1 MLEDKKFNV
10 EHALSLYADSYSLFP
25 ARTIYDKEALKP
37 LMPVIERCHIYLI
50 GKVPKMTLAD
60 ARLSEQTLFI
70 SMKVLGKT
78 YEVGWPLPEGMK
90 LKEENGAWCLFD
102 DRGPRGW
109 VSDDDIFQKM
119 SRTHDCLHFDIQYI
133 GQAYGED
140 GSRSALD
147 RLLKHETLQKIAVN
161 GVPEGYRL
169 ELLLLEVVPGTRVIT
184 VFNPKAE
191 DKTQG
196 AGRIKAGLDK
206 LFGTDEKERVSLF
219 EAALIRYFRP
229 PFNSKFKDSFPST
242 NMKVLKDCYDKD
254 FSAVI
259 AEVGFDGKLAYKLF
273 SGEVAAKDHHMAS
286 FNLSTEG
293 DRAVFFSP
301 ADKSEGRLSK
311 LVDAMS
317 NLTVAESADLSRL
330 LRDKWNVSSP
340 GKPVSQA
347 KS

>member
-25 ARTIYDKEALKP
+25 AHTIYDKEELK
-37 LMPVIERCHIYLI
+37 LFMPVIERCHIYLI
-50 GKVPKMTLAD
+50 GKVPKMILAD
-60 ARLSEQTLFI
+60 ARQSGRTLLV
-70 SMKVLGKT
+70 SMNVLGKT
-78 YEVGWPLPEGMK
+78 YEISWPLPEGVK
-90 LKEENGAWCLFD
+90 LKEENGAFRLLD
-102 DRGPRGW
+102 DQGPRGW
-109 VSDDDIFQKM
+109 VSNDDIFENM

-147 RLLKHETLQKIAVN
+147 RLLKHETLQKIAVQ

-169 ELLLLEVVPGTRVIT
+169 ELLLLEVVPGTRMIT
-184 VFNPKAE
+184 LFNPKGE
-191 DKTQG
+191 DK
-196 AGRIKAGLDK
+196 AHCAERIKAGLDK

-242 NMKVLKDCYDKD
+242 NMKVLKGCYDKD

-286 FNLSTEG
+286 FNLSKEE
-293 DRAVFFSP
+293 DRAVFFLS
-301 ADKSEGRLSK
+301 ADKSDDRLRK
-311 LVDAMS
+311 LADAMS
-317 NLTVAESADLSRL
+317 NLTVGESANLSKLMRE
-330 LRDKWNVSSP
+330 KWRIPSP
-340 GKPVSQA
+340 DGQGNSPR
-347 KS
+347 

>member
-10 EHALSLYADSYSLFP
+10 ELALSLYADSYSLFP

-50 GKVPKMTLAD
+50 GKVPKMTLED

-70 SMKVLGKT
+70 STKVLGKT
-78 YEVGWPLPEGMK
+78 YEVSWPLPEDMK

-109 VSDDDIFQKM
+109 VSDDDIFQNM

-147 RLLKHETLQKIAVN
+147 RLLKHETLQRIAVS

-184 VFNPKAE
+184 VFDPKAQ
-191 DKTQG
+191 DKAQG
-196 AGRIKAGLDK
+196 AVRIKAGLDK

-229 PFNSKFKDSFPST
+229 PFNTKFKDSFPST
-242 NMKVLKDCYDKD
+242 NMKVLKDCYDKG

-273 SGEVAAKDHHMAS
+273 SADVAASDHHMAR
-286 FNLSTEG
+286 FNLTKEE
-293 DRAVFFSP
+293 DRAIFFST
-301 ADKSEGRLSK
+301 AGKSESNLLRLAN
-311 LVDAMS
+311 AMS
-317 NLTVAESADLSRL
+317 NLTVVESANLSEL
-330 LRDKWNVSSP
+330 LNQRWKISSP
-340 GKPVSQA
+340 DGGRRS
-347 KS
+347 